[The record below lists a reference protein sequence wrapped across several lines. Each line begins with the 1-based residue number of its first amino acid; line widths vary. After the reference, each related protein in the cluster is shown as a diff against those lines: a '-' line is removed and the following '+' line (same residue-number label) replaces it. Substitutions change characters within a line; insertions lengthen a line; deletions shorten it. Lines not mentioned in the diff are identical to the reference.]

1 MPLCPTVAGGM
12 HRLPELNT
20 LLRALTLV
28 AEAMVLQGSLPLR
41 ARNARLPMGLTDLA
55 LKVPREWLSKSLVL
69 SVEMT
74 IRPATLPKLDNGVKF
89 QLVSMV
95 NRYGISAAERGRTVC
110 FSFRCV

>member
-1 MPLCPTVAGGM
+1 
-12 HRLPELNT
+12 
-20 LLRALTLV
+20 
-28 AEAMVLQGSLPLR
+28 
-41 ARNARLPMGLTDLA
+41 MGLTDLA